1 MRSSRRIW
9 LVGGGAGALWLLIVG
24 LAAAVS
30 LTPLQRV
37 QQATLPTPSPYVWSW
52 PAPWSL
58 LSPLIAALAVAACV
72 AAVLHVV
79 RRRGSFAATWLA
91 VVAAGAIT
99 GMTIDVQLVFGTLLT
114 HGWAL
119 WAVDLGSRAAIGAYW
134 GLLYGW
140 LPALLASRLSRRE
153 VAGDGPGGAMRLRSA
168 LAVGAAVAALILLV
182 ATQTLGDEASQAQ
195 VRADQAAAQ
204 PTPADGSLPPDP
216 QAEGDPVPDRTAGAG
231 VTSADGCA
239 PDRAMILKGEPDA
252 ATGHRGLRLE
262 LLNFS
267 DAPCTIEGYPDIAFG
282 DQNGHLLETP
292 IEHGGS
298 FMAADPGPSS
308 VVVPAGASAVA
319 FLGWDAQSTHGAL
332 VARTLWAAVA
342 AGEARGSWPVELDV
356 VGGTAVSV
364 TAWQAP
370 GATP

>member
-1 MRSSRRIW
+1 MRRSRGIW
-9 LVGGGAGALWLLIVG
+9 LVAATAGLLWLLVVA
-24 LAAAVS
+24 LAAGMS

-37 QQATLPTPSPYVWSW
+37 QQAALPTPSPYVWSW
-52 PAPWSL
+52 PTPWSL
-58 LSPLIAALAVAACV
+58 LSPLVAALAVAACV

-79 RRRGSFAATWLA
+79 RRRASFAATWLA

-99 GMTIDVQLVFGTLLT
+99 GMAIDVQLVFGTLFT

-153 VAGDGPGGAMRLRSA
+153 APGDGPGGAVRLRSS
-168 LAVGAAVAALILLV
+168 LAVGAAIATLVLLV

-195 VRADQAAAQ
+195 VRADQAAAE
-204 PTPADGSLPPDP
+204 PAPADGSIPPDP
-216 QAEGDPVPDRTAGAG
+216 QAEGDPVPERSAGAG
-231 VTSADGCA
+231 VTDADGCT

-282 DQNGHLLETP
+282 DQNGHLLDST

-298 FMAADPGPSS
+298 FMATDPGPAS
-308 VVVPAGASAVA
+308 VVVPAGGSAVA
-319 FLGWDAQSTHGAL
+319 YLGWDAQSTHGAL
-332 VARTLWAAVA
+332 IARTLWAAVVV
-342 AGEARGSWPVELDV
+342 GETRGSWPVELDV
-356 VGGTAVSV
+356 VAGTAVAV

-370 GATP
+370 GDAP